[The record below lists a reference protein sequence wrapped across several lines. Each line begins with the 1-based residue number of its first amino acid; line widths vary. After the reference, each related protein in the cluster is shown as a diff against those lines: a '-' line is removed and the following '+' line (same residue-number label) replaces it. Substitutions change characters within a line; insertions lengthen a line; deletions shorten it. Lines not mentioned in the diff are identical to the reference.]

1 VTTIPQEKFD
11 KKTIIWQAICTCGKK
26 ASPFFTMRSFNA
38 NIYKKECLKECL
50 WPFITSHECS
60 TLFWPDLAS
69 CHYQKDVLKW
79 LNEKEVDFV
88 SKDINPQ
95 NCPQLRP
102 IEIDWPKMKG
112 LLKKNYKGACDME
125 ELKSYLKVFGRT
137 MKNESKKN
145 LMEHVIK
152 KVRNFT
158 KFKD

>member
-1 VTTIPQEKFD
+1 VTTIPQEKFG
-11 KKTIIWQAICTCGKK
+11 KKPLIWQVIWTCGKK
-26 ASPFFTMRSFNA
+26 ASPFFRISSINA
-38 NIYKKECLKECL
+38 NIYKKEYLKECL
-50 WPFITSHECS
+50 WPLITSHECS

-102 IEIDWPKMKG
+102 IEIYWAKMKG
-112 LLKKNYKGACDME
+112 LLKKSYKGAFDIE
-125 ELKSYLKVFGRT
+125 ELKSYLKVFYRT
-137 MKNESKKN
+137 MENESIKN